1 MMDSYLVV
9 GTTTDSYIILGIVLV
24 YLLIVIGVGQ
34 MAARVTSGSREDF
47 LMASRSFGVVVLFF
61 ALFATNM
68 TSVTMIGAPGLAY
81 GTGASAYGFFVALF
95 AFLFPVF
102 LFTFGYRIWATG
114 KEFGHITPG
123 QIVNHRWEA
132 KYLGV
137 VLMVIFTIWTV
148 PYILVGI
155 QGSGIVFESLTDGL
169 IPYWLGALMIVV
181 VVGLYVYGGGMR
193 GTGWTN
199 TFQGAIFIVILL
211 GFFIAI
217 PLRLGGF
224 SAATQAVAELN
235 GGAFLNRAGIPVYT
249 PRMWFSQAIIIS
261 FGAFMFPHLVLRYM
275 TARSVVTLRQTA
287 VLYPAAVIIVWVPA
301 VMIGFWGIAQLPDLA
316 NPDFVLPEMV
326 FALLP
331 TWAIG
336 IALAGILA
344 ALMSSIDA
352 QVLTLSTFFTED
364 ILEEFSGGLT
374 EYKSLIYTRLFL
386 VAVFLTAYI
395 GALLTGEAVIDTAT
409 FAFAGY
415 GLMFIPFAAAFYWR
429 QSTKES
435 IYFGLFYGFV
445 GIWLFE
451 LGYVPAAL
459 AFGFHPFVVL
469 FVTQFILMAIITY
482 FTEPPTES
490 RIYSYEKIFEDTW

>member
-1 MMDSYLVV
+1 MTDSYLV
-9 GTTTDSYIILGIVLV
+9 LAIVVV
-24 YLLIVIGVGQ
+24 YLLIVIGVGH

-47 LMASRSFGVVVLFF
+47 LMASRSFGLVVLFF

-68 TSVTMIGAPGLAY
+68 TAVTMIGAPGLAY

-102 LFTFGYRIWATG
+102 LFTCGYRIWLTG

-132 KYLGV
+132 KYLGA
-137 VLMVIFTIWTV
+137 VLMVMFTFWTI
-148 PYILVGI
+148 PYILVGV

-169 IPYWLGALMIVV
+169 IPYWLGALIIIV
-181 VVGLYVYGGGMR
+181 VVGLYVYSGGMR

-199 TFQGAIFIVILL
+199 TFQGAVFMVILL
-211 GFFIAI
+211 GFFVAI

-224 SAATQAVAELN
+224 ESATFAVAELN
-235 GGAFLNRAGIPVYT
+235 DGTFLNRAGVPVYE
-249 PRMWFSQAIIIS
+249 PRIWFSQGIIIS
-261 FGAFMFPHLVLRYM
+261 LGAFMFPHLVIRYM
-275 TARSVVTLRQTA
+275 TARSVLTLRQTA
-287 VLYPAAVIIVWVPA
+287 VVYPAAVIVVWIPA
-301 VMIGFWGIAQLPDLA
+301 VLIGFWGIAQLPDLA

-326 FALLP
+326 FELLP
-331 TWAIG
+331 TWVIG

-364 ILEEFSGGLT
+364 VLEEFSAGLT
-374 EYKSLIYTRLFL
+374 ERKSVIYTRLFL
-386 VAVFLTAYI
+386 VVVFLLAYI
-395 GALLTGEAVIDTAT
+395 GALLTDEAVIDTAT

-415 GLMFIPFAAAFYWR
+415 GLMFVPFTAAFYWR
-429 QSTKES
+429 ESTKES
-435 IYFGLFYGFV
+435 VYFGLIYGFV
-445 GIWLFE
+445 GLWAFQIGLA
-451 LGYVPAAL
+451 PDAL

-469 FVTQFILMAIITY
+469 LLTQVVLMSIITY
-482 FTEPPTES
+482 FTAPPAES
-490 RIYSYEKIFEDTW
+490 RIRSYENIFEDTW